1 MKYVF
6 GFLGTGNM
14 GSALVRAVSKTVPS
28 EKICICDHNVSKTN
42 ALKDELGVRVEN
54 AENLVKN
61 SEYLVLGVK
70 PQKLD
75 DVAKELGF
83 AIKQNANLKIIS
95 MLAAVDTQ
103 KLASYFGDREYI
115 RIMPNT
121 PVNLGEGVVLY
132 CVKNTSTD
140 TENTFITAFEKSGS
154 VVKIDENLMDAGMSL
169 SGCGPAFVYM
179 FIDALKKA
187 GEKLGL
193 NSDVALTLATQTVKG
208 SAMMVEQFKNP
219 EQLKINVCSPGGT
232 TIEGVK
238 SLERDNLDKT
248 VENALKASYDKS
260 KILANR
266 K

>member
-14 GSALVRAVSKTVPS
+14 GSALVRAVTKTVS
-28 EKICICDHNVSKTN
+28 ADKICICDQNEIKTS
-42 ALKDELGVRVEN
+42 ALKLELGVNVEN

-70 PQKLD
+70 PQMLD
-75 DVAKELGF
+75 GVAKELSI
-83 AIKQNANLKIIS
+83 AMNDNKNLKIIS
-95 MLAAVDTQ
+95 MLAAVDTC
-103 KLASYFGDREYI
+103 KLEECFGEREYI

-121 PVNLGEGVVLY
+121 PVNLGEGAVLY
-132 CVKNTSTD
+132 CVKNTSSFS
-140 TENTFITAFEKSGS
+140 ENTFITAFEKVGKI
-154 VVKIDENLMDAGMSL
+154 VKIDENLMDAGMSL

-179 FIDALKKA
+179 FIDALKQA

-193 NSDVALTLATQTVKG
+193 DSELALTLATQTVKG
-208 SAMMVEQFKNP
+208 SAMMVEEFGNP

-238 SLERDNLDKT
+238 SLENDSLYTSIK
-248 VENALKASYDKS
+248 NALNASYEKS
-260 KILANR
+260 KKLAN

>member
-14 GSALVRAVSKTVPS
+14 GSALVRAVCKTVDS
-28 EKICICDHNVSKTN
+28 NKICICDQNKDKTN
-42 ALKDELGVRVEN
+42 SLKTELGLNVEN

-61 SEYLVLGVK
+61 SEFLVLGVK
-70 PQKLD
+70 PQMLES
-75 DVAKELGF
+75 VTGEL
-83 AIKQNANLKIIS
+83 ADAMQDNASLKIIS

-103 KLASYFGDREYI
+103 KLASCFGDREYI

-121 PVNLGEGVVLY
+121 PVNLGEGAVLY
-132 CVKNTSTD
+132 CVRNASQST
-140 TENTFITAFEKSGS
+140 EKTFTTAFEKAGK
-154 VVKIDENLMDAGMSL
+154 VVKIEENLMDGGMSL

-179 FIDALKKA
+179 FIDALKQA

-193 NSDVALTLATQTVKG
+193 DSELALTLATQTVKG
-208 SAMMVEQFKNP
+208 SAMMVEKFGNP

-238 SLERDNLDKT
+238 SLENDDLYKA
-248 VENALKASYDKS
+248 VENALNASYEKS
-260 KILANR
+260 KILA
-266 K
+266 KK

>member
-14 GSALVRAVSKTVPS
+14 GSALVRAVCKTVS
-28 EKICICDHNVSKTN
+28 CDKICICDHNEIKTS
-42 ALKDELGVRVEN
+42 ALKNELGVHVES
-54 AENLVKN
+54 AETLIKN

-75 DVAKELGF
+75 DVTKEL
-83 AIKQNANLKIIS
+83 ASAMKDNANLKIIS

-103 KLASYFGDREYI
+103 KLASCFGDREYI

-132 CVKNTSTD
+132 CVKNTSSL
-140 TENTFITAFEKSGS
+140 TETTFTTAFEKTGK
-154 VVKIDENLMDAGMSL
+154 VVKIEENLMDAGMSL

-179 FIDALKKA
+179 FIDALSKA

-193 NSDVALTLATQTVKG
+193 DSELALTLAMQTVKG
-208 SAMMVEQFKNP
+208 SAMMVEKFGNP
-219 EQLKINVCSPGGT
+219 KQLKINVCSPGGT

-238 SLERDNLDKT
+238 SLENDGLYNIM
-248 VENALKASYDKS
+248 ENALIASYEKS
-260 KILANR
+260 KKMASR
-266 K
+266 